1 MNNHLLRKKAYLA
14 NITKQ
19 PKNSK
24 KEDFVDE
31 LKFDKVFLLLT
42 YTASSDIIDML
53 KFMLEKG

>member
-19 PKNSK
+19 SKNSK

>member
-1 MNNHLLRKKAYLA
+1 MNNHLLRKKVYLA

>member
-1 MNNHLLRKKAYLA
+1 LA

>member
-1 MNNHLLRKKAYLA
+1 LA

-42 YTASSDIIDML
+42 YTASSDIIDVL
-53 KFMLEKG
+53 KFML